1 MRQRLPEAHL
11 DAWRALLNSHAVLIG
26 RVEDALGEAGLPPLA
41 WYDVLWPLHRAP
53 GRRLRM
59 RDLTREVVILGRSG
73 LTRLVDRLEAA
84 RMLERLP
91 VADDARG
98 VEIAITADGS
108 RVLRRMWPIY
118 ERVLRNHF
126 VDALNEGEARVL
138 AELLGRLAG
147 EAGTPRPRRRMRT
160 DREIETRVPS

>member
-1 MRQRLPEAHL
+1 MRQRLSEAHL

-59 RDLTREVVILGRSG
+59 RDLAREVVILGRSG

-84 RMLERLP
+84 GMLERHP

-108 RVLRRMWPIY
+108 RMLRRMWPVY
-118 ERVLRNHF
+118 ERVLRDH
-126 VDALNEGEARVL
+126 VEGVLDDGQARVV
-138 AELLGRLAG
+138 AELLGRLAR
-147 EAGTPRPRRRMRT
+147 EAGTPRPRRRMRA
-160 DREIETRVPS
+160 DGEIESRAPR

>member
-41 WYDVLWPLHRAP
+41 WYDVLWPLHRAR

-59 RDLTREVVILGRSG
+59 RDLAREVVILGRSG
-73 LTRLVDRLEAA
+73 LTRLVDRLAAA
-84 RMLERLP
+84 RMLERHA

-108 RVLRRMWPIY
+108 RMLRQMWPVYESVLRDHV
-118 ERVLRNHF
+118 EGVL
-126 VDALNEGEARVL
+126 DEGEARVL
-138 AELLGRLAG
+138 GELLGRLAS
-147 EAGTPRPRRRMRT
+147 EAGTPRPRRRMRV
-160 DREIETRVPS
+160 EGELESRVPR

>member
-1 MRQRLPEAHL
+1 MAPKLPEAHL

-41 WYDVLWPLHRAP
+41 WYDVLWPLHQAR
-53 GRRLRM
+53 GRKLRM

-84 RMLERLP
+84 GMLERHP

-108 RVLRRMWPIY
+108 RMLRRMWPAY
-118 ERVLRNHF
+118 QRVLRDH
-126 VDALNEGEARVL
+126 VEEVLDEGQAQVL

-147 EAGTPRPRRRMRT
+147 EAGTPRPRRRMHV
-160 DREIETRVPS
+160 DGEIKSRAPR